1 MVDIPSIGCI
11 CVLLFA
17 ILEQVFLLHTTG
29 GYMKIERVKYDDGV
43 VFTRLLNSFGV
54 VIAEVR
60 GKRTMKQMMKY
71 LGENV

>member
-1 MVDIPSIGCI
+1 
-11 CVLLFA
+11 
-17 ILEQVFLLHTTG
+17 
-29 GYMKIERVKYDDGV
+29 MKIERVKYDDGV

-60 GKRTMKQMMKY
+60 GKRTLKQMMKY

>member
-1 MVDIPSIGCI
+1 
-11 CVLLFA
+11 
-17 ILEQVFLLHTTG
+17 
-29 GYMKIERVKYDDGV
+29 MKIEVVKYDDGV